1 MPDEELT
8 HWGRGDRVLQ
18 AYEKINADP
27 GMVYVTDRNNND
39 VRIFCITARTKT
51 VASDPTP
58 TDR

>member
-27 GMVYVTDRNNND
+27 RHGLRH
-39 VRIFCITARTKT
+39 RQKQ
-51 VASDPTP
+51 
-58 TDR
+58 